1 MTGPPPEPGE
11 RQAKGLEEEP
21 GKELGKGLE
30 EGLGKRLEKERAAS
44 PGSAL
49 VLRGW
54 PPRPR
59 AAVLV
64 LHGGQADS
72 ERPARPWQL
81 AALRMDPI
89 LRAVAAALP
98 HQDVLVGQVRYRLRG
113 WNGMRADPARDA
125 RRALHDLA
133 RLAGPVPTVLLG
145 HSMGGRAA
153 LRAAGHPQVRG
164 VLALAPWWPAGEPVE
179 QVAGRR
185 LVALHGARDRVT
197 SPAATADCVH
207 RAQGTA
213 TRAGMALVADGDH
226 ALLRRHRFWHRTAA
240 AVVAHLLD
248 PDGAP
253 DPLPEECYGTGAF
266 PEI

>member
-1 MTGPPPEPGE
+1 MTRRPDGQGPHGPG
-11 RQAKGLEEEP
+11 P
-21 GKELGKGLE
+21 
-30 EGLGKRLEKERAAS
+30 AAPS
-44 PGSAL
+44 VSAL
-49 VLRGW
+49 VLRGS

-72 ERPARPWQL
+72 ERPSRRGQL
-81 AALRMDPI
+81 AALRMEPI
-89 LRAVAAALP
+89 VRAVTAALP
-98 HQDVLVGQVRYRLRG
+98 HRDVLVGQVRYRVRG
-113 WNGMRADPARDA
+113 WNGTRADPVRDA
-125 RRALHDLA
+125 RRALEDLA

-145 HSMGGRAA
+145 HSMGARAA
-153 LRAAGHPQVRG
+153 LRAADHPQVRA

-185 LVALHGARDRVT
+185 IVALHGARDRIT

-207 RAQGTA
+207 RAQRTA
-213 TRAGMALVADGDH
+213 ARAGMALVAGGDH
-226 ALLRRHRFWHRTAA
+226 ALLRRHRFWHLTTT

-248 PDGAP
+248 PDGVP

-266 PEI
+266 PEL